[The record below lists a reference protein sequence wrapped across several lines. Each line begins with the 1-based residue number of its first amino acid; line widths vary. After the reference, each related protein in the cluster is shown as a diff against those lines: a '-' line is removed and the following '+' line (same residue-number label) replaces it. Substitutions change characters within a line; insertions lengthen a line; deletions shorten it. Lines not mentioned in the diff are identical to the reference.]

1 MSLYNLKRWVNL
13 VLKLQ
18 WKVPSMSDESKLRE
32 TIDKAHKR
40 NRFWAISFP
49 IILISLLV
57 VGLIVWLVIKGGLG
71 AADTENLAGVAT
83 VLLVLPVLLFG
94 LIALALLIALSIGV
108 IKLHELVPQAGKA
121 LRGYLSQGQQFIRNA
136 GNASAKPI
144 MALREFNAKI
154 QQIGTSLTDRFSK
167 KG

>member
-1 MSLYNLKRWVNL
+1 
-13 VLKLQ
+13 
-18 WKVPSMSDESKLRE
+18 MSDESKLRE

>member
-1 MSLYNLKRWVNL
+1 MT
-13 VLKLQ
+13 
-18 WKVPSMSDESKLRE
+18 DESKIRE
-32 TIDKAHKR
+32 AIDKAHKR
-40 NRFWAISFP
+40 NRFWMIAFP

-57 VGLIVWLVIKGGLG
+57 VGVIVWLAIKGSLG
-71 AADTENLAGVAT
+71 AADTANLAGVAT

-94 LIALALLIALSIGV
+94 LISLALVIVLTIGV
-108 IKLHELVPQAGKA
+108 VKLHQLVPQAGKA
-121 LRGYLSQGQQFIRNA
+121 LRGYLSQGQKYMRSA
-136 GNASAKPI
+136 GDASTKPI